1 MDPRGFLD
9 VAQAVINSRTLISR
23 LLNMPVKFVKSTFCA
38 FVLLF
43 GFVTGAETATGQS
56 LDQSSLGSSS
66 DLSAKRALISS
77 ILLPGLGHKY
87 VNNGNWNRWAVAYA
101 AADVSLWLSVLGG
114 EWHRNSLVRS
124 YETLAAGSAG
134 ASLAGKDR
142 SFYLNL
148 ATFES
153 SEVYLETMLRTRQW
167 DQLDYVSDSAYQWE
181 WESEESFLEFRDLR
195 NDAESLKRRRSFL
208 IAGLVVNRLL
218 SGAISARKAGKLN
231 RSTLSASVSA
241 PIDTLPVLTVRMGF

>member
-1 MDPRGFLD
+1 MPWNSLKTTFWALLLIGMSAGTASGQQMDQDPL
-9 VAQAVINSRTLISR
+9 
-23 LLNMPVKFVKSTFCA
+23 STSIDA
-38 FVLLF
+38 NH
-43 GFVTGAETATGQS
+43 
-56 LDQSSLGSSS
+56 
-66 DLSAKRALISS
+66 LSAKRALFSS

-87 VNNGNWNRWAVAYA
+87 VNEGKWSRWAVTYA
-101 AADVSLWLSVLGG
+101 AADVSLWLSLLGG

-153 SEVYLETMLRTRQW
+153 SDAYLETMLRTRQW
-167 DQLDYVSDSAYQWE
+167 DQLDYVSKASYQWD
-181 WESEESFLEFRDLR
+181 WESESKFVEFRALR

-208 IAGLVVNRLL
+208 IAGLVVNRIL
-218 SGAISARKAGKLN
+218 SGAISARKAGKMN
-231 RSTLSASVSA
+231 RTHVSA
-241 PIDTLPVLTVRMGF
+241 YVSPPVETLPVLSLRVGF